1 MFSPSVNPLV
11 CTSETTQGFTA
22 DERRE
27 YEAYLDSRESE
38 EYDDH
43 DYDDGQYEDYDDSD
57 YDDYDYG
64 YDDDGRYDDDPS
76 PYDGNYSEE

>member
-1 MFSPSVNPLV
+1 MSNFNANINPLV

-27 YEAYLDSRESE
+27 YEAYLVSRESE

-43 DYDDGQYEDYDDSD
+43 DYDDGQY
-57 YDDYDYG
+57 
-64 YDDDGRYDDDPS
+64 
-76 PYDGNYSEE
+76 